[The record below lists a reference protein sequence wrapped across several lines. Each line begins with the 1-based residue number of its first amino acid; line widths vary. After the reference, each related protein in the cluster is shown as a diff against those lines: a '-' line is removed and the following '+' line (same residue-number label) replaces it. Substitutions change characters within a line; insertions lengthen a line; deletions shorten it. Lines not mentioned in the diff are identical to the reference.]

1 MSSFNMTKQVLTK
14 FGGGF
19 YKGSHIKT
27 ERPCVEESC
36 MNLVVKIT
44 SL

>member
-14 FGGGF
+14 FGGGL
-19 YKGSHIKT
+19 SHIKT